1 MKLGFIRLGKM
12 ATGIVHNF
20 RAGHKL
26 TVYNRTRAKAEDF
39 ASEALAWL
47 VDRRLHPAPSLRNCG
62 EGMRSVVESS
72 ALLDLARGFHALTHS
87 AEPVPASRAR
97 IPWPQ
102 HHPRFRRLLL
112 AAGEYFSRRKVQQ
125 DPLRAD
131 SGKVAA

>member
-72 ALLDLARGFHALTHS
+72 ALLDLARGFHALTHFG
-87 AEPVPASRAR
+87 RACACVSGS
-97 IPWPQ
+97 
-102 HHPRFRRLLL
+102 HPL
-112 AAGEYFSRRKVQQ
+112 AATSSAIPPALTCGR
-125 DPLRAD
+125 
-131 SGKVAA
+131 